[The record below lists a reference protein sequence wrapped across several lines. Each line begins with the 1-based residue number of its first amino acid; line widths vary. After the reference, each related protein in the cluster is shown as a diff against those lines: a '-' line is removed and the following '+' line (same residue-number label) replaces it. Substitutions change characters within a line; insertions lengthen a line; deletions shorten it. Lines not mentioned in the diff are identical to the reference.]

1 MAATSKSHRRWRELS
16 ETSRSPVHQTRRR
29 RPSMPETSARFT
41 LITAARL
48 LDGSGA
54 APVEQVGLLVENGRV
69 AKLGR
74 AADVQPP
81 EGATVDRRDY
91 GDATILPGLVDAHT
105 HLVAPGDGTL
115 GDDIAKEDDD
125 LLLLQA
131 AKNARTLLHS
141 GVTTLRENGA
151 KGKVAFSLREGV
163 RRQLAPGPRMVICG
177 RPIAITGGHMG
188 YFGSEADGEV
198 AVRAEVRKLLREGA
212 DYIKIVASG
221 GSTRTSDPNRASYTV
236 PELAAMTDEARR
248 HGKLTA
254 AHCTS
259 AQSVQNCLD
268 AGVDMIIHC
277 IFSEPD
283 GTYHFR
289 PDLVERLVAAKAW
302 VNPTLYVMKAGIER
316 QREAREREG
325 RLTPELET
333 QLEAARRA
341 LDVRVDAVRQ
351 MSEAGVLMTA
361 GSDSPWGWY
370 APGEFVH
377 EIHML
382 AQAGLSFSNAI
393 VAGTA
398 GAADS
403 IGVGAVA
410 GRLLPGRQADVLV
423 VRGNPTRDITDLW
436 KVLDVY
442 QAGRRVER
450 GVA

>member
-1 MAATSKSHRRWRELS
+1 MTQ
-16 ETSRSPVHQTRRR
+16 P
-29 RPSMPETSARFT
+29 SARFT

-48 LDGSGA
+48 LDGTGA
-54 APVEQVGLLVENGRV
+54 AAVEQAALLIDGDRV
-69 AKLGR
+69 ADLGR
-74 AADVQPP
+74 ASDVHVAD
-81 EGATVDRRDY
+81 GASVERRDY
-91 GDATILPGLVDAHT
+91 GAATILPGLVDAHT

-115 GDDIAKEDDD
+115 GDDVAREDDD
-125 LLLLQA
+125 ILLLQA

-188 YFGSEADGEV
+188 YFGSEADGEA
-198 AVRAEVRKLLREGA
+198 AVRAEVRKLLKEGA

-236 PELAAMTDEARR
+236 AELAAMTDEAHR

-268 AGVDMIIHC
+268 ADVDMIIHC
-277 IFSEPD
+277 VFNEPD
-283 GTYHFR
+283 GTYRFR
-289 PDLVERLVAAKAW
+289 PDLVARLAAARAW

-316 QREAREREG
+316 QREVREREG
-325 RLTPELET
+325 RLTPELT
-333 QLEAARRA
+333 AQLDAARRA
-341 LDVRVDAVRQ
+341 LDVRVDAVRR
-351 MSEAGVLMTA
+351 MSEAGVRMTA

-382 AQAGLSFSNAI
+382 AQAGLSYADAV

-398 GAADS
+398 GAAES
-403 IGVGAVA
+403 IGVGTLA
-410 GRLLPGRQADVLV
+410 GRLARGRPADALV
-423 VRGNPTRDITDLW
+423 VRGDPTRDITALW
-436 KVLDVY
+436 DVLDVY

>member
-1 MAATSKSHRRWRELS
+1 MT
-16 ETSRSPVHQTRRR
+16 ETP
-29 RPSMPETSARFT
+29 ARFT

-48 LDGSGA
+48 LDGTGA
-54 APVEQVGLLVENGRV
+54 RPIEQAALLVEGDRIV
-69 AKLGR
+69 SLGR
-74 AADVQPP
+74 QADVRVTD
-81 EGATVDRRDY
+81 GASVDRREY
-91 GDATILPGLVDAHT
+91 AEGTILPGLVDAHT

-115 GDDIAKEDDD
+115 GDDVAKEDDD
-125 LLLLQA
+125 ILLLQA

-151 KGKVAFSLREGV
+151 KGQVAFSLREGI

-188 YFGSEADGEV
+188 YFGSEADGEA
-198 AVRAEVRKLLREGA
+198 AVRAEVRKLLKEGA

-236 PELAAMTDEARR
+236 AELVAMTDEAHR

-259 AQSVQNCLD
+259 AQAVQNCLD
-268 AGVDMIIHC
+268 ADVDMIIHC
-277 IFSEPD
+277 IFTEPD
-283 GTYHFR
+283 GTYRFR

-302 VNPTLYVMKAGIER
+302 VNPTLYVMKAGIDR
-316 QREAREREG
+316 LREAREREG
-325 RLTPELET
+325 QLTPDLVAKLEDS
-333 QLEAARRA
+333 RRA
-341 LDVRVDAVRQ
+341 LDVRVDAVRR
-351 MSEAGVLMTA
+351 MSEAGVRMTA

-382 AQAGLSFSNAI
+382 AQAGLSYSDAI

-403 IGVGAVA
+403 IGVGGLA
-410 GRLLPGRQADVLV
+410 GRLAPGRLADFMV
-423 VRGNPTRDITDLW
+423 VRGDPTREITALW
-436 KVLDVY
+436 DVLDVY
-442 QAGRRVER
+442 QAGRRIER
-450 GVA
+450 GVP

>member
-1 MAATSKSHRRWRELS
+1 MTQ
-16 ETSRSPVHQTRRR
+16 P
-29 RPSMPETSARFT
+29 SARFT

-48 LDGSGA
+48 LDGTGA
-54 APVEQVGLLVENGRV
+54 AAVEQAALLIDGDRV
-69 AKLGR
+69 ADLGR
-74 AADVQPP
+74 AGDVHVA
-81 EGATVDRRDY
+81 EGASVERRDY
-91 GDATILPGLVDAHT
+91 GAATILPGLVDAHT

-115 GDDIAKEDDD
+115 GDDVAKEDDD
-125 LLLLQA
+125 ILLLQA

-151 KGKVAFSLREGV
+151 KGRVAFSLREGV
-163 RRQLAPGPRMVICG
+163 RRQLAPGPRMVICV
-177 RPIAITGGHMG
+177 RPIAMTGGHMG
-188 YFGSEADGEV
+188 YFGSEADGEA
-198 AVRAEVRKLLREGA
+198 AVRAEVRKLLKEGA

-259 AQSVQNCLD
+259 AQSIQNCLY

-277 IFSEPD
+277 IFTEPD
-283 GTYHFR
+283 GSYHFR

-302 VNPTLYVMKAGIER
+302 VNPTLYVIKAGIER

-325 RLTPELET
+325 RLTPEL
-333 QLEAARRA
+333 AAHLDQQRRA
-341 LDVRVDAVRQ
+341 LEVRVDAVRQ

-370 APGEFVH
+370 AAGEFVH

-382 AQAGLSFSNAI
+382 AQAGLSYSEAI

-403 IGVGAVA
+403 IGAGAVS

-423 VRGNPTRDITDLW
+423 VRGDPTREITDLW
-436 KVLDVY
+436 NVLDVY
-442 QAGRRVER
+442 QAGRRIER
-450 GVA
+450 GIV

>member
-1 MAATSKSHRRWRELS
+1 
-16 ETSRSPVHQTRRR
+16 
-29 RPSMPETSARFT
+29 MPDPLNPLT
-41 LITAARL
+41 LITADRL
-48 LDGSGA
+48 LDGTA
-54 APVEQVGLLVENGRV
+54 APPIERAAVLIQGGRV
-69 AKLGR
+69 VALG
-74 AADVQPP
+74 P
-81 EGATVDRRDY
+81 EGTVRAPDGAPVDRKAY
-91 GDATILPGLVDAHT
+91 GAATILPGLVDAHT

-125 LLLLQA
+125 ILLLQA

-151 KGKVAFSLREGV
+151 KGKVAFSLREGI
-163 RRQLAPGPRMVICG
+163 RRRLAPGPRMVICG

-198 AVRAEVRKLLREGA
+198 AVRAEVRKLLKEGA

-236 PELAAMTDEARR
+236 AELAAMTDEARR

-259 AQSVQNCLD
+259 AESIQNCLD

-277 IFSEPD
+277 IFTEPD
-283 GTYHFR
+283 GTFRFR
-289 PDLVERLVAAKAW
+289 PDLVERLAAAKAW

-316 QREAREREG
+316 LREAREREG
-325 RLTPELET
+325 RLTPELIA
-333 QLEAARRA
+333 QLEQSRRA
-341 LDVRVDAVRQ
+341 LDVRVDAVRR
-351 MSEAGVLMTA
+351 MSEAGVRMTA

-382 AQAGLSFSNAI
+382 AQAGLSYADAI
-393 VAGTA
+393 VTGTA

-403 IGVGAVA
+403 IGVGGVS
-410 GRLLPGRQADVLV
+410 GRLLAGRPADVLV
-423 VRGNPTRDITDLW
+423 VRGDPTREITALW
-436 KVLDVY
+436 DVLDVY
-442 QAGRRVER
+442 QAGRRIAR
-450 GVA
+450 DLI

>member
-1 MAATSKSHRRWRELS
+1 MTG
-16 ETSRSPVHQTRRR
+16 P
-29 RPSMPETSARFT
+29 PARFT
-41 LITAARL
+41 VITAARL
-48 LDGSGA
+48 LDGSGMR
-54 APVEQVGLLVENGRV
+54 PVE
-69 AKLGR
+69 R
-74 AADVQPP
+74 AALLIDGERIVAA
-81 EGATVDRRDY
+81 GAAAEVRVPDAAVERRDY

-115 GDDIAKEDDD
+115 GDDVAKEDDD
-125 LLLLQA
+125 ILLLQA

-151 KGKVAFSLREGV
+151 KGKVAFSLREGI
-163 RRQLAPGPRMVICG
+163 RRRLAPGPRMVICG

-188 YFGSEADGEV
+188 YFGSEADGEA
-198 AVRAEVRKLLREGA
+198 AVRAEVRKLLKEGA

-236 PELAAMTDEARR
+236 AELAAMTDEAHR

-254 AHCTS
+254 AHCTC
-259 AQSVQNCLD
+259 AAAIANCLD

-283 GTYHFR
+283 GTYR
-289 PDLVERLVAAKAW
+289 YRADLVERLATARAW
-302 VNPTLYVMKAGIER
+302 VNPTLYVQLAGIER
-316 QREAREREG
+316 QRAAREREG
-325 RLTPELET
+325 RVTPELVA
-333 QLEAARRA
+333 QLDAARRA
-341 LDVRVDAVRQ
+341 LDVKIDAVRR
-351 MSEAGVLMTA
+351 MSEAGVRMTA

-377 EIHML
+377 EVHML
-382 AQAGLSFSNAI
+382 AQAGLSCSEAI

-403 IGVGAVA
+403 IAVGAAA
-410 GRLLPGRQADVLV
+410 GRLAVGRLADVLV
-423 VRGNPTRDITDLW
+423 VRGDPTREITALW
-436 KVLDVY
+436 AVLDVY
-442 QAGRRVER
+442 QAGRRIER

>member
-1 MAATSKSHRRWRELS
+1 MLRFASLLLLTLPLAAADKIYVLK
-16 ETSRSPVHQTRRR
+16 
-29 RPSMPETSARFT
+29 
-41 LITAARL
+41 AARMF
-48 LDGSGA
+48 DGKSDRVVSPGLVVVANDKIVAVGRNTAVPAGA
-54 APVEQVGLLVENGRV
+54 ETIDL
-69 AKLGR
+69 
-74 AADVQPP
+74 
-81 EGATVDRRDY
+81 

-105 HLVAPGDGTL
+105 HLVAPGAGTL

-125 LLLLQA
+125 ILLLQA

-151 KGKVAFSLREGV
+151 KGKVAFSLREGI
-163 RRQLAPGPRMVICG
+163 RRELAPGPRMVICG

-259 AQSVQNCLD
+259 AQSIQNCLD

-277 IFSEPD
+277 IFTEPD
-283 GTYHFR
+283 GSYHFR

-325 RLTPELET
+325 RLTRELEA
-333 QLEAARRA
+333 QFEASRRA

-382 AQAGLSFSNAI
+382 AQAGLSFSDAI

-403 IGVGAVA
+403 IGVGAAA
-410 GRLLPGRQADVLV
+410 GRLLQGRQADVLV

-442 QAGRRVER
+442 QAGRRIER

>member
-1 MAATSKSHRRWRELS
+1 MTD
-16 ETSRSPVHQTRRR
+16 
-29 RPSMPETSARFT
+29 ARFT

-48 LDGSGA
+48 LDGTGA
-54 APVEQVGLLVENGRV
+54 RPIEQAALLVEGDRIV
-69 AKLGR
+69 SLGR
-74 AADVQPP
+74 QADVRVTD
-81 EGATVDRRDY
+81 GASVDRREY
-91 GDATILPGLVDAHT
+91 AEGTILPGLVDAHT

-115 GDDIAKEDDD
+115 GDDVAKEDDD
-125 LLLLQA
+125 ILLLQA

-151 KGKVAFSLREGV
+151 KGQVAFSLREGI

-188 YFGSEADGEV
+188 YFGSEADGEA
-198 AVRAEVRKLLREGA
+198 AVRAEVRKLLKEGA

-236 PELAAMTDEARR
+236 AELVAMTDEAHR

-259 AQSVQNCLD
+259 AQAVQNCLD
-268 AGVDMIIHC
+268 ADVDMIIHC
-277 IFSEPD
+277 IFTEPD
-283 GTYHFR
+283 GTYRFR

-302 VNPTLYVMKAGIER
+302 VNPTLYVMKAGIDRLREAR
-316 QREAREREG
+316 QREG
-325 RLTPELET
+325 QLTPDLVAKLEDS
-333 QLEAARRA
+333 RRA
-341 LDVRVDAVRQ
+341 LDVRVDAVRR
-351 MSEAGVLMTA
+351 MSEAGVRMTA

-382 AQAGLSFSNAI
+382 AQAGLSYSDAI

-403 IGVGAVA
+403 IGVGGLA
-410 GRLLPGRQADVLV
+410 GRLAPGRLADFMV
-423 VRGNPTRDITDLW
+423 VRGDPTREITALW
-436 KVLDVY
+436 DVLDVY
-442 QAGRRVER
+442 QAGRRIER
-450 GVA
+450 GVR

>member
-1 MAATSKSHRRWRELS
+1 MRE
-16 ETSRSPVHQTRRR
+16 TP
-29 RPSMPETSARFT
+29 ARFT

-48 LDGSGA
+48 LDGTGA
-54 APVEQVGLLVENGRV
+54 RPIERAALLVEGDRIV
-69 AKLGR
+69 SLGR
-74 AADVQPP
+74 EADVRVTD
-81 EGATVDRRDY
+81 GASVDRRDHAE
-91 GDATILPGLVDAHT
+91 GTILPGLVDAHT

-115 GDDIAKEDDD
+115 GDDVAKEDDD
-125 LLLLQA
+125 ILLLQA

-151 KGKVAFSLREGV
+151 KGQVAFSLREGI

-188 YFGSEADGEV
+188 YFGSEADGEA
-198 AVRAEVRKLLREGA
+198 AVRAEVRKLLKEGA

-236 PELAAMTDEARR
+236 AELVAMTDEAHR

-259 AQSVQNCLD
+259 AQAVQNCLD
-268 AGVDMIIHC
+268 ADVDMIIHC
-277 IFSEPD
+277 IFTEPD
-283 GTYHFR
+283 GTYRFR

-316 QREAREREG
+316 LRDAREREG
-325 RLTPELET
+325 QLTPDLVAKLED
-333 QLEAARRA
+333 ARRA
-341 LDVRVDAVRQ
+341 LDVRVDAVRR
-351 MSEAGVLMTA
+351 MSEAGVRMTA

-382 AQAGLSFSNAI
+382 AQAGLSYSDAI

-403 IGVGAVA
+403 IGVGGLA
-410 GRLLPGRQADVLV
+410 GRLAPGRLADFMV
-423 VRGNPTRDITDLW
+423 VRGDPTREITALW
-436 KVLDVY
+436 DVLDVY
-442 QAGRRVER
+442 QAGRRIER
-450 GVA
+450 GVR

>member
-1 MAATSKSHRRWRELS
+1 MTPPPPRY
-16 ETSRSPVHQTRRR
+16 
-29 RPSMPETSARFT
+29 T
-41 LITAARL
+41 LLTAARL
-48 LDGSGA
+48 LDGSGSA
-54 APVEQVGLLVENGRV
+54 AVEQAALLIDGDRV
-69 AKLGR
+69 AGLGR
-74 AADVQPP
+74 AADVHAPG
-81 EGATVDRRDY
+81 GATVERRDY
-91 GDATILPGLVDAHT
+91 GAATILPGLVDAHT

-151 KGKVAFSLREGV
+151 KGKVAFSLREGI
-163 RRQLAPGPRMVICG
+163 RRRLAPGPRMVVCG
-177 RPIAITGGHMG
+177 RPITITGGHMG
-188 YFGSEADGEV
+188 YFGSEADGEA
-198 AVRAEVRKLLREGA
+198 AVRAEVRTLLKAGA

-221 GSTRTSDPNRASYTV
+221 GSTRTSHPNRASYTV
-236 PELAAMTDEARR
+236 AELAAMTDEAHR

-268 AGVDMIIHC
+268 ADVDMIIHC
-277 IFSEPD
+277 IFNEPD
-283 GTYHFR
+283 DTYRFR
-289 PDLVERLVAAKAW
+289 PDLVERLAAAKAW

-325 RLTPELET
+325 QLTTELMAQPEEP
-333 QLEAARRA
+333 RRA
-341 LDVRVDAVRQ
+341 LDVRVDAVRR
-351 MSEAGVLMTA
+351 MSEAGVRMTA

-382 AQAGLSFSNAI
+382 AQAGLSYADAV

-398 GAADS
+398 GAGES
-403 IGVGAVA
+403 IGVGTLA
-410 GRLLPGRQADVLV
+410 GRLAKGRLADALV
-423 VRGNPTRDITDLW
+423 VRGDPTTEITALW
-436 KVLDVY
+436 DVLDVY

>member
-1 MAATSKSHRRWRELS
+1 MTDTS
-16 ETSRSPVHQTRRR
+16 T
-29 RPSMPETSARFT
+29 RFT

-48 LDGSGA
+48 LDGTGA
-54 APVEQVGLLVENGRV
+54 PPIEQAALLIEGDRIVSFGREADVRV
-69 AKLGR
+69 A
-74 AADVQPP
+74 D
-81 EGATVDRRDY
+81 GASVERRDY
-91 GDATILPGLVDAHT
+91 AGGTILPGLVDAHT

-115 GDDIAKEDDD
+115 GDDVAREDDD
-125 LLLLQA
+125 ILLLQA

-151 KGKVAFSLREGV
+151 KGRVAFSLREGI
-163 RRQLAPGPRMVICG
+163 RRELAPGPRMVICG
-177 RPIAITGGHMG
+177 RPIAMTGGHMG

-198 AVRAEVRKLLREGA
+198 AVRAEVRKLLKEGA

-236 PELAAMTDEARR
+236 PELVAMTDEARR
-248 HGKLTA
+248 HGVLTA

-277 IFSEPD
+277 IFTEPD
-283 GTYHFR
+283 GTYRFR

-302 VNPTLYVMKAGIER
+302 VNPTLYVMRAGIER
-316 QREAREREG
+316 LREAREREG
-325 RLTPELET
+325 RLTPELVA
-333 QLEAARRA
+333 QLEQSRRA
-341 LDVRVDAVRQ
+341 LDVRVDAVRR
-351 MSEAGVLMTA
+351 MSEAGVRMTA

-382 AQAGLSFSNAI
+382 AQAGLSCADAL

-403 IGVGAVA
+403 IGAGAMA
-410 GRLLPGRQADVLV
+410 GRLAPGRLADVLV
-423 VRGNPTRDITDLW
+423 VRGDPTREITALW
-436 KVLDVY
+436 DVLDVY
-442 QAGRRVER
+442 QAGRRIER
-450 GVA
+450 GVT

>member
-1 MAATSKSHRRWRELS
+1 MTAHPASERTTSDG
-16 ETSRSPVHQTRRR
+16 SP
-29 RPSMPETSARFT
+29 ARFS
-41 LITAARL
+41 LLSAARL
-48 LDGSGA
+48 LDGGG
-54 APVEQVGLLVENGRV
+54 APVADAAVLIEGDHVVALGPRSAVDAPAGASVRRV
-69 AKLGR
+69 
-74 AADVQPP
+74 
-81 EGATVDRRDY
+81 DY

-125 LLLLQA
+125 ILLLQA

-151 KGKVAFSLREGV
+151 KGKVAFSLREGI
-163 RRQLAPGPRMVICG
+163 RRKLAPGPRMVICG

-188 YFGSEADGEV
+188 YFGAEPDGEV
-198 AVRAEVRKLLREGA
+198 AVRAEVRKLLKEGA

-236 PELAAMTDEARR
+236 AELAAMTDEARR
-248 HGKLTA
+248 AGKLTA
-254 AHCTS
+254 AHCAS

-277 IFSEPD
+277 VVTEPD

-289 PDLVERLVAAKAW
+289 PDLVERLAAAKAW

-325 RLTPELET
+325 RLTPELEA
-333 QLEAARRA
+333 QFEASRRA

-351 MSEAGVLMTA
+351 MSAAGVRMTA

-382 AQAGLSFSNAI
+382 AQAGLSYADAV

-403 IGVGAVA
+403 IGTGGVA
-410 GRLLPGRQADVLV
+410 GRLAVGRAADVLV
-423 VRGNPTRDITDLW
+423 VRGDPTREITALW
-436 KVLDVY
+436 EVLDVY
-442 QAGRRVER
+442 QAGQRIER
-450 GVA
+450 GVR

>member
-1 MAATSKSHRRWRELS
+1 MTPTTAEQ
-16 ETSRSPVHQTRRR
+16 P
-29 RPSMPETSARFT
+29 ARFT
-41 LITAARL
+41 LITAAHL

-54 APVEQVGLLVENGRV
+54 SPIGRGAVLIEGDRIVALGPVV
-69 AKLGR
+69 
-74 AADVQPP
+74 DVHVPD
-81 EGATVDRRDY
+81 GASVDRRDY

-163 RRQLAPGPRMVICG
+163 RRRLAPGPRMVICG

-188 YFGSEADGEV
+188 YFGSEADGET
-198 AVRAEVRKLLREGA
+198 AVRAEVRKLLKEGA

-236 PELAAMTDEARR
+236 AELAAMTDEAHR

-268 AGVDMIIHC
+268 ADVDMIIHC
-277 IFSEPD
+277 IFTEPD
-283 GTYHFR
+283 GTYRFR
-289 PDLVERLVAAKAW
+289 PDLVERLAAAKAW

-316 QREAREREG
+316 QRVAREREG
-325 RLTPELET
+325 RLTPEL
-333 QLEAARRA
+333 AAQFERQRRA
-341 LDVRVDAVRQ
+341 LDVRVDAVRR
-351 MSEAGVLMTA
+351 MTEAGVRMTA

-382 AQAGLSFSNAI
+382 AQAGLSYGDAV

-398 GAADS
+398 GSADS
-403 IGVGAVA
+403 IGTGAVA
-410 GRLLPGRQADVLV
+410 GRLASGRAADMLV
-423 VRGNPTRDITDLW
+423 VRGDPTREITALW
-436 KVLDVY
+436 DVLDVY
-442 QAGRRVER
+442 QSGRRVER
-450 GVA
+450 GVG

>member
-1 MAATSKSHRRWRELS
+1 MIEA
-16 ETSRSPVHQTRRR
+16 P
-29 RPSMPETSARFT
+29 ARFT
-41 LITAARL
+41 LITGAHL

-54 APVEQVGLLVENGRV
+54 PPVDRAAVLIEGDRIVGLGRV
-69 AKLGR
+69 T
-74 AADVQPP
+74 DVHVPD
-81 EGATVDRRDY
+81 GASVDRRDY

-131 AKNARTLLHS
+131 TKNARTLLHS

-151 KGKVAFSLREGV
+151 KGKVAFSLREGI
-163 RRQLAPGPRMVICG
+163 RRRLAPGPRMVICG

-188 YFGSEADGEV
+188 YFGSEADGET
-198 AVRAEVRKLLREGA
+198 AVRAEVRKLLKEGA

-236 PELAAMTDEARR
+236 AELAAMTEEAHR

-268 AGVDMIIHC
+268 ADVDMIIHC
-277 IFSEPD
+277 IFTEPD
-283 GTYHFR
+283 GTYRFR
-289 PDLVERLVAAKAW
+289 PDLVERLAAAKAW

-325 RLTPELET
+325 RLTPELAAH
-333 QLEAARRA
+333 LEQQRRA
-341 LDVRVDAVRQ
+341 LDVRVDAVRK
-351 MSEAGVLMTA
+351 MSAAGVRMTA

-382 AQAGLSFSNAI
+382 AQAGLSYADAV

-403 IGVGAVA
+403 IGTGSVA
-410 GRLLPGRQADVLV
+410 GRLAVGRAADVLV
-423 VRGNPTRDITDLW
+423 VRGDPTREITALW
-436 KVLDVY
+436 DVLDVY
-442 QAGRRVER
+442 QDGRRVER
-450 GVA
+450 DVR

>member
-1 MAATSKSHRRWRELS
+1 MIEA
-16 ETSRSPVHQTRRR
+16 P
-29 RPSMPETSARFT
+29 ARFT
-41 LITAARL
+41 LITGAHL

-54 APVEQVGLLVENGRV
+54 PPIDRAAVLIEGDRIVGLGRV
-69 AKLGR
+69 T
-74 AADVQPP
+74 DVHVPD
-81 EGATVDRRDY
+81 GASVDRRDY

-131 AKNARTLLHS
+131 TKNARTLLHS

-151 KGKVAFSLREGV
+151 KGKVAFSLREGI
-163 RRQLAPGPRMVICG
+163 RRRLAPGPRMVICG

-188 YFGSEADGEV
+188 YFGSEADGET
-198 AVRAEVRKLLREGA
+198 AVRAEVRKLLKEGA

-236 PELAAMTDEARR
+236 AELAAMTEEAHR

-268 AGVDMIIHC
+268 ADVDMIIHC
-277 IFSEPD
+277 IFTEPD
-283 GTYHFR
+283 GTYRFR
-289 PDLVERLVAAKAW
+289 PDLVERLAAAKAW

-325 RLTPELET
+325 RLTPELAAH
-333 QLEAARRA
+333 LEQQRRA
-341 LDVRVDAVRQ
+341 LDVRVDAVRK
-351 MSEAGVLMTA
+351 MSAAGVRMTA

-382 AQAGLSFSNAI
+382 AQAGLSYADAV

-403 IGVGAVA
+403 IGTGSVA
-410 GRLLPGRQADVLV
+410 GRLAVGRAADVLV
-423 VRGNPTRDITDLW
+423 VRGNPTREITALW
-436 KVLDVY
+436 DVLDVY
-442 QAGRRVER
+442 QDGRRVER
-450 GVA
+450 SVR

>member
-1 MAATSKSHRRWRELS
+1 MT
-16 ETSRSPVHQTRRR
+16 ETP
-29 RPSMPETSARFT
+29 ARFT

-48 LDGSGA
+48 LDGAGA
-54 APVEQVGLLVENGRV
+54 RPIEQAALLVEGDRIV
-69 AKLGR
+69 SLGR
-74 AADVQPP
+74 QADVRVTD
-81 EGATVDRRDY
+81 GASVDRREY
-91 GDATILPGLVDAHT
+91 AEGTILPGLVDAHT

-115 GDDIAKEDDD
+115 GDDVAKEDNDI
-125 LLLLQA
+125 LLLQA

-151 KGKVAFSLREGV
+151 KGQVAFSLREGI

-188 YFGSEADGEV
+188 YFGSEADGEA
-198 AVRAEVRKLLREGA
+198 AVRAEVRKLLKEGA

-236 PELAAMTDEARR
+236 AELVAMTDEAHR

-259 AQSVQNCLD
+259 AQAVQNCLD
-268 AGVDMIIHC
+268 ADVDMIIHC
-277 IFSEPD
+277 IFTEPD
-283 GTYHFR
+283 GTYRFR

-316 QREAREREG
+316 LREAREREG
-325 RLTPELET
+325 QLTPDLVAKLEDS
-333 QLEAARRA
+333 RRA
-341 LDVRVDAVRQ
+341 LDVRVDAVRR
-351 MSEAGVLMTA
+351 MSEAGVRMTA

-382 AQAGLSFSNAI
+382 AQAGLSYSDAI

-403 IGVGAVA
+403 IGVGGLA
-410 GRLLPGRQADVLV
+410 GRLAPGRLADFMV
-423 VRGNPTRDITDLW
+423 VRGDPTREITALW
-436 KVLDVY
+436 DVLDVY
-442 QAGRRVER
+442 QAGRRIER
-450 GVA
+450 GVP

>member
-1 MAATSKSHRRWRELS
+1 
-16 ETSRSPVHQTRRR
+16 
-29 RPSMPETSARFT
+29 MPDASARFT

-48 LDGSGA
+48 LDGSGSP
-54 APVEQVGLLVENGRV
+54 PVEQAAVLLENGRV

-74 AADVQPP
+74 ASDVRAP
-81 EGATVDRRDY
+81 EGAAVERKDY

-125 LLLLQA
+125 FLLLQA

-151 KGKVAFSLREGV
+151 KGKVAFSLREGI
-163 RRQLAPGPRMVICG
+163 RRELAPGPRMVICG

-259 AQSVQNCLD
+259 AQSIQNCLD

-277 IFSEPD
+277 IFTEPD
-283 GTYHFR
+283 GSYHFR

-325 RLTPELET
+325 RLTRELEA
-333 QLEAARRA
+333 QFEASRRA

-382 AQAGLSFSNAI
+382 AQAGLSFSDAI

-403 IGVGAVA
+403 IGVGAAA
-410 GRLLPGRQADVLV
+410 GRLLQGRQADVLV

-442 QAGRRVER
+442 QAGRRIER